1 MALKKVPVPSLPS
14 DFRPIAFLR
23 FLSKVLEK
31 RAHDEIVIFLNS
43 NGLFDTL
50 QTGFRKHHS
59 TQSALI
65 KLTDDIR
72 KIYL

>member
-1 MALKKVPVPSLPS
+1 MNQVVSFFTK
-14 DFRPIAFLR
+14 
-23 FLSKVLEK
+23 SKML
-31 RAHDEIVIFLNS
+31 
-43 NGLFDTL
+43 DTF

-72 KIYL
+72 MGMDKRLATLLLQFDFSKDFDNVSP